1 MALNLSQA
9 NPTERSSESAKR
21 VETQGLSFAE
31 NFAKIYKKNSKD
43 CLFKTTRVLT
53 VSGRGPKDWELQKN
67 RLGFRVFKR
76 LGHLG
81 PRDGLCFGDK
91 GACAMPEVEPGSSF
105 GV

>member
-1 MALNLSQA
+1 M
-9 NPTERSSESAKR
+9 
-21 VETQGLSFAE
+21 
-31 NFAKIYKKNSKD
+31 
-43 CLFKTTRVLT
+43 
-53 VSGRGPKDWELQKN
+53 SGRGPKDWELQKN